1 MTKVLTDQRSIRIK
15 GRSFLAVVLSP
26 ESPVDQWLER
36 LDDLAARSAGFFL
49 SRPVVLDVS
58 ELSLDKAGLKE
69 LLAALRERNV
79 GIMGIEGVRPSM
91 IEPGMPP
98 SLKGGK
104 PASDVEVEPVAVAAE
119 LPEDKPHA
127 SGEVRAVVQSLVIN
141 EPVRSGQ
148 SIMFPE
154 GDVTVIG
161 SVASGAEIIAGGSVH
176 IYGALRGRAMA
187 GSLGN
192 VSARIFCR
200 KLAYRLCL
208 RAAQPV
214 GGRRQLLGFAA
225 GQLQATIPVDHHI
238 QFTVTADGKMRRL
251 DRVGMGH
258 VDDHHRSPHA
268 FAGLDARGRIFEDDA
283 AFRRNA
289 EPFGGLPVTFGIGLA
304 VDHIVGADH
313 HGWRCDAGR
322 REPFFRQ
329 FTHGGGD
336 DSPFSRGQRRKKV
349 CGARYRNDALHVIH
363 LGAQDHVGLGIHVQ
377 AGNRLA
383 AYYLGSPHAMD
394 TLQKCV
400 RLDTVC
406 NGPLPPDALDN
417 GNRIDQRSVHVE
429 QEGRELLRKYL
440 GLRRDF
446 AVHLILPL
454 ELSGI
459 AVSTVSG
466 DITESLFG
474 RQKQMIVS

>member
-69 LLAALRERNV
+69 LLAALTERNV

-104 PASDVEVEPVAVAAE
+104 PASDVEVEPVAIAAD
-119 LPEDKPHA
+119 LPEEKPRA
-127 SGEVRAVVQSLVIN
+127 AGEVRAVVPSLVIN

-200 KLAYRLCL
+200 KLEAELLAIDGVYKVAEDIDDKL
-208 RAAQPV
+208 RGQPV
-214 GGRRQLLGFAA
+214 QLWLENDTIKAAKLG
-225 GQLQATIPVDHHI
+225 
-238 QFTVTADGKMRRL
+238 
-251 DRVGMGH
+251 
-258 VDDHHRSPHA
+258 
-268 FAGLDARGRIFEDDA
+268 
-283 AFRRNA
+283 
-289 EPFGGLPVTFGIGLA
+289 
-304 VDHIVGADH
+304 
-313 HGWRCDAGR
+313 
-322 REPFFRQ
+322 
-329 FTHGGGD
+329 
-336 DSPFSRGQRRKKV
+336 
-349 CGARYRNDALHVIH
+349 
-363 LGAQDHVGLGIHVQ
+363 
-377 AGNRLA
+377 
-383 AYYLGSPHAMD
+383 
-394 TLQKCV
+394 
-400 RLDTVC
+400 
-406 NGPLPPDALDN
+406 
-417 GNRIDQRSVHVE
+417 
-429 QEGRELLRKYL
+429 
-440 GLRRDF
+440 
-446 AVHLILPL
+446 
-454 ELSGI
+454 
-459 AVSTVSG
+459 
-466 DITESLFG
+466 
-474 RQKQMIVS
+474 